1 MDAPRS
7 LETLLD
13 EIADGLAR
21 GAMVPFLGPEAPL
34 LGGANAALPLTP
46 EALVALLAKRVAVPS
61 RIRRNLTAAA
71 QYIENFRHRKV
82 LRSLM
87 REGFAAPAEPT
98 AVHRLLAGLP
108 LPLIV
113 DTGYEAAMAT
123 ALASRADWGQIQG
136 VSRADVRGDSWTAAY
151 AADGASVA
159 ENRAADWPTLLYKP
173 QGCVSPDANF
183 LVSDS
188 DYVEV
193 LTEIDIQTP
202 IPAEV
207 QRRRGGR
214 PFVFLGCRFSDQLAR
229 TWARQIAKRAGEG
242 HVVVL
247 DAEPTR
253 NEANFIAEIGATRLP
268 LSLAELVAGLR
279 RRLPS

>member
-1 MDAPRS
+1 MDAPLS
-7 LETLLD
+7 LDTLLD

-21 GAMVPFLGPEAPL
+21 GARVPFLGPEAPL

-82 LRSLM
+82 LRGLM
-87 REGFAAPAEPT
+87 RDAFAAPAEPT
-98 AVHRLLAGLP
+98 ALHRLLAGLS

-113 DTGYEAAMAT
+113 DTGYEAAMAA
-123 ALASRADWGQIQG
+123 ALAGRSDWGQIQG
-136 VSRADVRGDSWTAAY
+136 VSRADVRSDTWTAAF
-151 AADGASVA
+151 AADGIAVA
-159 ENRAADWPTLLYKP
+159 ESLAADWPTLLYKP
-173 QGCVSPDANF
+173 QGSVSPDANF

-207 QRRRGGR
+207 QRRRSGR

-229 TWARQIAKRAGEG
+229 TWARQIAKRSGDG
-242 HVVVL
+242 HIVVL
-247 DAEPTR
+247 DAAPTR
-253 NEANFIAEIGATRLP
+253 NEAAFIEEIGAAVLP
-268 LSLAELVAGLR
+268 LPLAGFVAAMAQR
-279 RRLPS
+279 IPS